1 MSDESA
7 LVLDGLTEPADEAQS
22 AQSKL
27 SSAGSFPELNRGER
41 NALRA
46 FWPFHEFEPLSKR
59 VRIGLP
65 SMHGLVAKGLVEEG
79 PAGVFGPTFRLTD
92 RGRTITLALAGLG
105 GERPRLG

>member
-1 MSDESA
+1 MSNESA
-7 LVLDGLTEPADEAQS
+7 LVLDGRPEPTDEAGS
-22 AQSKL
+22 ALSKP
-27 SSAGSFPELNRGER
+27 SAAGSFPELNRGER

-46 FWPFHEFEPLSKR
+46 YWPFQEFEPLSKR

-92 RGRTITLALAGLG
+92 RGRTLTLALAGLG
-105 GERPRLG
+105 GERPRFG